1 MKSSTDAAII
11 NTGQSQDVVY
21 LMMTA
26 ETPYTS
32 ESSTILPAEKQDDS
46 QLTDKM
52 KTTPILITH

>member
-1 MKSSTDAAII
+1 TDAAII